1 MFILIL
7 EIIFGYLPAKLLNIL
22 SIEKYFIYS
31 ETKIS
36 VISTKTTLQNQFPSK
51 TLYNLFMYR
60 INEGKRDRKKEKMLQ
75 REKEKT
81 RIK

>member
-1 MFILIL
+1 MFILTL

-60 INEGKRDRKKEKMLQ
+60 INEGKRGRKKEN
-75 REKEKT
+75 RFKERK
-81 RIK
+81 KKHG